1 MALDIWLWC
10 LSGGLLAGL
19 LAGLLGIGGGLVV
32 VPLLIYL
39 LPIIGVA
46 PELVVPSA
54 IATSLAT
61 ICMTTAS
68 AAISHSRTGLMARFW
83 LLRVLPGLSAGAL
96 LGAYLVT
103 VVSPDGLRIIF
114 ALVLV
119 LLSIRMLLPA
129 PQGEP
134 RTQVSKRLVAIGAVL
149 IGSISGLVG
158 IGGGALTVPFLQ
170 RMRLPVRQ
178 AIAISSLGSFVIGCS
193 SVVMFIAIGG
203 LSGDNNN
210 NGALGLIHV
219 PAWLAI
225 SATSV
230 LMAPIGAKLAHKL
243 PVTLLR
249 RFFAAFLIVVAI
261 NLLT

>member
-1 MALDIWLWC
+1 MELGLWLWY
-10 LSGGLLAGL
+10 LGGGALAGL

-39 LPIIGVA
+39 LPIVGVS

-68 AAISHSRTGLMARFW
+68 AALTHARTGLLDNFW
-83 LLRVLPGLSAGAL
+83 LIRVLPGLAVGAV

-103 VVSPDGLRIIF
+103 VVNPDWLKVIF

-119 LLSIRMLLPA
+119 VLSIRMLVPV
-129 PQGEP
+129 PEGEP
-134 RTQVSKRLVAIGAVL
+134 KTTVSKRLLAVGATAIGTL
-149 IGSISGLVG
+149 SGLVG

-170 RMRLPVRQ
+170 RVRLPVHQ

-193 SVVMFIAIGG
+193 SVVMFIV
-203 LSGDNNN
+203 SGWVSNAGD
-210 NGALGLIHV
+210 GALGLINV
-219 PAWLAI
+219 QAWVALSMA
-225 SATSV
+225 SV
-230 LMAPIGAKLAHKL
+230 LLAPVGAKLAHRL
-243 PVTLLR
+243 PIKLLR
-249 RFFAAFLIVVAI
+249 RFFAAFLVVVAI
-261 NLLT
+261 NLLIK

>member
-1 MALDIWLWC
+1 MELSIWLWC
-10 LSGGLLAGL
+10 LGGGAVAGL

-39 LPIIGVA
+39 LPILGVA

-61 ICMTTAS
+61 ICMTTA
-68 AAISHSRTGLMARFW
+68 AAALTHSRTGYLEAFW
-83 LLRVLPGLSAGAL
+83 LLRVLPGLALGAL

-103 VVSPDGLRIIF
+103 VVNPSWLKLIF
-114 ALVLV
+114 AIVLV
-119 LLSIRMLLPA
+119 VLSIRMLLPTSE
-129 PQGEP
+129 GEP
-134 RTQVSKRLVAIGAVL
+134 KTTVSKRLLALGAAL
-149 IGSISGLVG
+149 IGTISGLVG

-170 RMRLPVRQ
+170 RVRLPVRQ

-193 SVVMFIAIGG
+193 SVVMFVLNGWLGG
-203 LSGDNNN
+203 NS
-210 NGALGLIHV
+210 NGPLGLIYL

-225 SATSV
+225 SIASV
-230 LMAPIGAKLAHKL
+230 SLAPLGAKLAHRL
-243 PVTLLR
+243 PVKLLR

-261 NLLT
+261 NLLLK